1 MDGDFDDSDQLIAN
15 PNEIAAGLA
24 AASQPPPSLPTRPTM
39 AMIDQ
44 NFTNSSLSLT
54 LLFVLAMAVR
64 QDLTEQRIS
73 NVLTL
78 LGFATALAFQ
88 AISGGTSGFL
98 NALAGAGVGMA
109 CLLPLYFGKGM
120 GAGDVKLMGAAG
132 AFLGPSGAIVAAL
145 LSLASGALLGLVVLV
160 WRAVELKAATA
171 PATGTV
177 NGSIVAQ
184 LRKQRFPY
192 AAAIAIGVG
201 ATMWWS
207 GMLEVLIP

>member
-1 MDGDFDDSDQLIAN
+1 
-15 PNEIAAGLA
+15 
-24 AASQPPPSLPTRPTM
+24 
-39 AMIDQ
+39 
-44 NFTNSSLSLT
+44 
-54 LLFVLAMAVR
+54 
-64 QDLTEQRIS
+64 
-73 NVLTL
+73 
-78 LGFATALAFQ
+78 
-88 AISGGTSGFL
+88 
-98 NALAGAGVGMA
+98 
-109 CLLPLYFGKGM
+109 M

-145 LSLASGALLGLVVLV
+145 LSLASGALLGLVVLI

-177 NGSIVAQ
+177 DGSIVAR